1 MLKIQS
7 KFKSR
12 IKLCIKKY
20 LIDRIKSPSF
30 SSKKEWK
37 ILEIQEQGDHVEKT
51 QSESQ
56 GKGQIGSFTTDL
68 NCKQWLNLSTRPSLF
83 LF

>member
-1 MLKIQS
+1 
-7 KFKSR
+7 
-12 IKLCIKKY
+12 

-51 QSESQ
+51 QSES
-56 GKGQIGSFTTDL
+56 
-68 NCKQWLNLSTRPSLF
+68 
-83 LF
+83 